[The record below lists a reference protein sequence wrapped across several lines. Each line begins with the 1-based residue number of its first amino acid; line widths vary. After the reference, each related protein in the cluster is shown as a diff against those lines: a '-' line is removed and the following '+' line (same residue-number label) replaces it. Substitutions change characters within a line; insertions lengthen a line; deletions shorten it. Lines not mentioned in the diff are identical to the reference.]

1 MRFILISLFL
11 IFVAACTTPAPK
23 PETDRLSL
31 KPVSFSDLSG
41 WQKDTPQAAL
51 VAFRKS
57 CAVLTKKPPT
67 TSLGIAGVASAWH
80 DICGEAQ
87 NIPDNEESVRT
98 YFEKNFQPY
107 MVVGSTGENGL
118 FTGYYVPELHGSY
131 QRGGAF
137 QTPLYARP
145 SDIISVDLGV
155 FKTNLKGQH
164 ILGKV
169 VGQNLVPYDD
179 RAAIT
184 KNSLADRAQVL
195 VWVDDPIDAFFLEVQ
210 GSGLVTLEDGNTM
223 TVGYDGIN
231 GHGYVAIGRVL
242 ADRGDLPRPVTMPA
256 IRQWLETH
264 PEQAQQVMNEN
275 PSYVFFKTLP
285 DVNVTGAEGVSLT
298 TERSLAV
305 DPSFIPLGLPIWLD
319 TTDGQGTK
327 LQRLMIAQDTGGA
340 IKGAVRGDVF
350 WGPGPEA
357 SIQAGAMQSQG
368 RYYVFLPKAVSPH
381 DN

>member
-1 MRFILISLFL
+1 
-11 IFVAACTTPAPK
+11 
-23 PETDRLSL
+23 
-31 KPVSFSDLSG
+31 
-41 WQKDTPQAAL
+41 
-51 VAFRKS
+51 
-57 CAVLTKKPPT
+57 
-67 TSLGIAGVASAWH
+67 
-80 DICGEAQ
+80 
-87 NIPDNEESVRT
+87 
-98 YFEKNFQPY
+98 
-107 MVVGSTGENGL
+107 
-118 FTGYYVPELHGSY
+118 
-131 QRGGAF
+131 
-137 QTPLYARP
+137 
-145 SDIISVDLGV
+145 
-155 FKTNLKGQH
+155 
-164 ILGKV
+164 V